1 MGFTSGECACIDLC
15 KSLTTSHIYMWSARR
30 ESRHPRVHRES
41 SCSAEK
47 INRAHC
53 GRAPDLPEAREC
65 ICVIWSLLQDA
76 TVKLVR
82 VLQLACL
89 LRQPRQVVQHS
100 HSVALESLG
109 VLLVIVIDLVLSI
122 VIRVDGLG

>member
-1 MGFTSGECACIDLC
+1 MNAHASTSVNLSQPLTHACSRLEA
-15 KSLTTSHIYMWSARR
+15 SLSTHAYIESHHA
-30 ESRHPRVHRES
+30 
-41 SCSAEK
+41 AEK

-53 GRAPDLPEAREC
+53 GRAPDLPETREC

-89 LRQPRQVVQHS
+89 LRQPRQVIQHS
-100 HSVALESLG
+100 HRVALESLG

-122 VIRVDGLG
+122 VIRIDGLG